1 MLTGLFE
8 SKFFTGGG
16 GGGGVNLTL
25 SSDLGPEG
33 AHDRRDNFA
42 WLWKHI

>member
-16 GGGGVNLTL
+16 GGQFDPR
-25 SSDLGPEG
+25 SDLGPEE
-33 AHDRRDNFA
+33 NFA